1 MPAVSVVITC
11 YNYGRFLPEA
21 VDSALG
27 QTHDDLEVIVVDDG
41 STDETPELVARWRDE
56 PRFRHVRQAN
66 AGQAAAKNHGARL
79 ARSPLVAY
87 LDADDRW
94 HPEKL
99 ARQVPRF
106 ARAEVGV
113 VYCLSLLMDQA
124 GQTRHPPPR
133 KPRRVPRAGQVTAAL
148 LFENFVPFSSSV
160 IRRDLLERVGG
171 FDENLAMAID
181 WDLWLR
187 ISRHC
192 AFDWVDAYLVDY
204 RIGHGDQMSRKFL
217 VRLDCCQQIL
227 EGFLR
232 RHGEELPPGDVR
244 QALAYSYAQRGAT
257 YRRHSRRRSLDFY
270 RRSLLQQ
277 PWQRAAWVGLA
288 RTLLPGR
295 RRDAAAAITDDA
307 GDSGSP

>member
-27 QTHDDLEVIVVDDG
+27 QTHGDLEVIVVDDG

-56 PRFRHVRQAN
+56 PRFRHVRQEN

-106 ARAEVGV
+106 GRAEVGV

-124 GQTRHPPPR
+124 GRTWHPPPR
-133 KPRRVPRAGQVTAAL
+133 KPRRAPRAGQVTAAL

-160 IRRDLLERVGG
+160 IRRDLLQRVGG

-204 RIGHGDQMSRKFL
+204 RIGHGDQMSRKSL

-232 RHGEELPPGDVR
+232 RHGAELPPGEVR

-295 RRDAAAAITDDA
+295 RRDAAAAISDDA
-307 GDSGSP
+307 GDAGSP